1 MSWNLQPKPALAAW
15 DEAFARPR
23 GNQGRRACVLAP
35 LLICLHL
42 FYATPEI
49 H

>member
-1 MSWNLQPKPALAAW
+1 MSSVVAGPGAI
-15 DEAFARPR
+15 R
-23 GNQGRRACVLAP
+23 GGGACVLAP